1 VSRPL
6 PREDRAAAEEILVD
20 LAVDGWDLDDL
31 AKAAEE
37 IAARACGPDTDRD
50 EDARFRD
57 RFFRVTRLF
66 QGRGRPDGDLTAECL
81 ASVQEVLDTL
91 GKKAGPE
98 DDRSDG
104 QRHHDALEEA
114 MRLLLA
120 SGCLPERAGQPAQVQ
135 LHTTLDELG
144 ALPGAEDAARQ
155 WLLDRLRDDQGGD
168 PLTRPDPAS
177 QRRAAGAA
185 EPGWTSGKAAQAY
198 ACDAK
203 VAPMVCGHLDR
214 NLLARLVTAL
224 VSDQPA
230 NLVTSTT
237 PPPGPRC
244 ACEAHPT
251 RTRAPM
257 PGELLS
263 TAALPGLPATSAAAG
278 SPATT
283 SPGTASTAGPVA
295 PGLAGGPRQPG
306 TTTLTPGGLAR
317 LQDTLLRY
325 TLSLLSGPAGL
336 ASYVRTQLTGGF
348 FPSASLP
355 LDLGEPTERVPPH
368 LRRAVIK
375 RDRHCAFPG
384 CTAPPVRCHVHH
396 VIPRS
401 KGGVT
406 RLDNLTLL
414 CHFHHLIAVH
424 RWGWTRQLHGDGTTT
439 ATSPTGDKILHGH
452 GPPGQDT
459 LWPDAPGHDP
469 PATAA

>member
-1 VSRPL
+1 M
-6 PREDRAAAEEILVD
+6 
-20 LAVDGWDLDDL
+20 
-31 AKAAEE
+31 
-37 IAARACGPDTDRD
+37 AARVCGPDRDQD

-81 ASVQEVLDTL
+81 AAVQEVLDTL

-98 DDRSDG
+98 DDRTGG
-104 QRHHDALEEA
+104 QRGHDALEEA

-135 LHTTLDELG
+135 LHTTLEELG
-144 ALPGAEDAARQ
+144 NMPGAEDAARA
-155 WLLDRLRDDQGGD
+155 WLNERLRDEQPGD
-168 PLTRPDPAS
+168 AFTRPEPAAE
-177 QRRAAGAA
+177 RRAAGAG
-185 EPGWTSGKAAQAY
+185 EPGWLSGKAAQAY

-214 NLLARLVTAL
+214 NLLARLVAAL
-224 VSDQPA
+224 VSGQPA
-230 NLVTSTT
+230 NLVTPAT

-244 ACEAHPT
+244 DCDEHPA
-251 RTRAPM
+251 RPRAPM
-257 PGELLS
+257 PGALLT
-263 TAALPGLPATSAAAG
+263 TAALPGLTA
-278 SPATT
+278 
-283 SPGTASTAGPVA
+283 TASTDTAAATGPVP
-295 PGLAGGPRQPG
+295 PGLTAAPALPS
-306 TTTLTPGGLAR
+306 TAALTPAGLAR

-336 ASYVRTQLTGGF
+336 AAYLRTQLTGGF

-355 LDLGEPTERVPPH
+355 LDLGEPTEQVPPH

-401 KGGVT
+401 RGGLT

-414 CHFHHLIAVH
+414 CAFHHLIAVH
-424 RWGWTRQLHGDGTTT
+424 RWGWTVILHADGTTT
-439 ATSPTGDKILHGH
+439 ATSPNGDKILHSH

-459 LWPDAPGHDP
+459 LWPDTPSHSP